1 MTEKMSR
8 KDFLKAAGATMLVA
22 PLALEGLDKGQRA
35 PVSELGKQKAVLLDV
50 RRCIGCKACQVACK
64 AWNKLPAEVT
74 EVSDGEYTN
83 PMDFSA
89 ITWKVVHFKEIG
101 DYDNQIAGTGGLK
114 WRMLSENCKHCLEPS
129 CVSVC
134 PSGALWKRSDGPV
147 LYDMDRCIGCG
158 YCIMACPWGVP
169 HFDDEIHSIRKCTMC
184 FDRIDQGLE
193 PSCVSVCPTDA
204 LQFMTLDEARKR
216 AMDAADQGLYTYGL
230 SEVGGTSWIYIS
242 DVPFSEF
249 GLPEYSSVTHK
260 GFETDL
266 LIKFAGVGLFVGG
279 ALLAAIKL
287 YAERRKTIEEERE
300 GGIWN
305 E

>member
-1 MTEKMSR
+1 MEKMSR
-8 KDFLKAAGATMLVA
+8 KDFLKAAGASLLVA
-22 PLALEGLDKGQRA
+22 PLAFEGLKGERA
-35 PVSELGKQKAVLLDV
+35 PVQEIGKQKAVIVDV
-50 RRCIGCKACQVACK
+50 RRCIGCKACQTACK
-64 AWNKLPAEVT
+64 AWNKLPAEKT
-74 EVSDGEYTN
+74 QITRDGEFTN
-83 PMDFSA
+83 PTYFSP

-101 DYDNQIAGTGGLK
+101 EYDSEVKGTGGLK
-114 WRMLSENCKHCLEPS
+114 WRMLSDNCRHCLEPS

-147 LYDMDRCIGCG
+147 LYDVNRCIGCG

-169 HFDDEIHSIRKCTMC
+169 HFDEEIHSIRKCTFC

-193 PSCVSVCPTDA
+193 PACVATCPTDA
-204 LQFMTLDEARKR
+204 LMFMTLEEARKKV
-216 AMDAADQGLYTYGL
+216 AEAEVQGLHTYGL

-249 GLPEYSSVTHK
+249 GLPEYSSVGHK
-260 GFETDL
+260 GFESDML
-266 LIKFAGVGLFVGG
+266 VKFAGVGLFVGG
-279 ALLAAIKL
+279 AILAAVKL
-287 YAERRKTIEEERE
+287 YVDRRKTIEEEEE

>member
-8 KDFLKAAGATMLVA
+8 KDFLKAAGAAMMFA

-35 PVSELGKQKAVLLDV
+35 PVQELGKQKGVLVDV

-64 AWNKLPAEVT
+64 AWNKLSAEKT
-74 EVSDGEYTN
+74 ELSPDGEFTN
-83 PMDFSA
+83 PTFFSP

-101 DYDNQIAGTGGLK
+101 DYNADTEGTGGLK
-114 WRMLSENCKHCLEPS
+114 WRMLSDNCKHCLEPS

-147 LYDMDRCIGCG
+147 LYDIDRCIGCG
-158 YCIMACPWGVP
+158 YCTMACPWGIP
-169 HFDDEIHSIRKCTMC
+169 QFDEELHSIRKCTMC

-193 PSCVSVCPTDA
+193 PACVSVCPTDA
-204 LQFMTLDEARKR
+204 MQFVTLEEAKEK
-216 AMDAADQGLYTYGL
+216 AEEAEAQGLYVYGL
-230 SEVGGTSWIYIS
+230 DEVGGTSWIYIS

-249 GLPEYSSVTHK
+249 GLPEYTSVTQK
-260 GFETDL
+260 GYEKDL
-266 LIKFAGVGLFVGG
+266 LMKFVGAGIFVGG
-279 ALLAAIKL
+279 AIAAGIKL
-287 YAERRKTIEEERE
+287 YAKRREEIATSE
-300 GGIWN
+300 GS